1 MAIDQSRYT
10 KARGQ
15 VNSDHLSKQAANER
29 GRFLSQKRGA
39 RQRSDATRSFG
50 RQQSGF
56 MQNAASRGLTGGGV
70 RSGAFQSALKRR
82 VGDHTRYMG
91 RMADDFGTEQR
102 EFDFASA
109 NIDRQ
114 REQALLAIEERKQN
128 EIAMQALMLQAYKP
142 LYS

>member
-1 MAIDQSRYT
+1 
-10 KARGQ
+10 
-15 VNSDHLSKQAANER
+15 
-29 GRFLSQKRGA
+29 
-39 RQRSDATRSFG
+39 
-50 RQQSGF
+50 

-91 RMADDFGTEQR
+91 RMADDFGAEQR
-102 EFDFASA
+102 EFDFASS

-128 EIAMQALMLQAYKP
+128 EIAMQALMLKAYAPIYK
-142 LYS
+142 